1 MKNIFIIITIFLVV
15 LIIFEGYHNYHE
27 LDSTKMLY
35 QDSIS
40 YYRDKIGNMYYALEI
55 HQSRIKD
62 LNDSLQ
68 REAKNHKDPIYI
80 TRTKIQIKNDTI
92 IKLINDTII
101 QNDSIYSIHSLY
113 KDEYLKVD
121 GTIISRDSTSYATLD
136 SLVINADI
144 YNDIILKNGKYYS
157 IVRSNNPY
165 LKITGQESAFIQDK
179 IKKQRKW
186 GFTVGV
192 GYGINYHG
200 QCYPYLGVMFGYR
213 LF

>member
-1 MKNIFIIITIFLVV
+1 MKKFLILLILFLVA
-15 LIIFEGYHNYHE
+15 LIIFKGYHYHHE
-27 LDSTKMLY
+27 LDSAKMLY
-35 QDSIS
+35 QDSIT
-40 YYRDKIGNMYYALEI
+40 YYKDKVGHMYSALEI

-92 IKLINDTII
+92 IKLINGSILK
-101 QNDSIYSIHSLY
+101 NDSIYSIETVY
-113 KDEYLKVD
+113 EDKYLKLD
-121 GTIISRDSTSYATLD
+121 ETIISRDSSSYVTLD
-136 SLVINADI
+136 SLSITADI

-165 LKITGQESAFIQDK
+165 LKITGQEAVFIQDK

>member
-1 MKNIFIIITIFLVV
+1 MVAI
-15 LIIFEGYHNYHE
+15 LILNSYHSYHE
-27 LDSTKMLY
+27 LDSAKMLY

-40 YYRDKIGNMYYALEI
+40 YYKDKVGHMYSALEI
-55 HQSRIKD
+55 HQLRIKD

-92 IKLINDTII
+92 IKLINDTVI
-101 QNDSIYSIHSLY
+101 QNDSIYSIHSFY
-113 KDEYLKVD
+113 KDEYLKFY
-121 GTIISRDSTSYATLD
+121 GTIISRDSASYATLD
-136 SLVINADI
+136 SLSITADI

-200 QCYPYLGVMFGYR
+200 QCYPYLGIMFGYR

>member
-1 MKNIFIIITIFLVV
+1 MKKFLIMLILFLVA
-15 LIIFEGYHNYHE
+15 LIIFKGYHHYNE
-27 LDSTKMLY
+27 MDSAKMLY
-35 QDSIS
+35 QDSIT
-40 YYRDKIGNMYYALEI
+40 YYKDKLGHVYSALEI
-55 HQSRIKD
+55 HQLRIKD

-101 QNDSIYSIHSLY
+101 HNDYIYSIHSLY

-121 GTIISRDSTSYATLD
+121 GTIISRDSSSYATLD
-136 SLVINADI
+136 SLSINADI
-144 YNDIILKNGKYYS
+144 YQNIILRNGKYYS

-165 LKITGQESAFIQDK
+165 VKITNQESAFIQDK

-186 GFTVGV
+186 GAMVGIGAGISINGKFYPYFGVMV
-192 GYGINYHG
+192 GYKI
-200 QCYPYLGVMFGYR
+200 F
-213 LF
+213 

>member
-1 MKNIFIIITIFLVV
+1 MKKILLIIILFLVA
-15 LIIFEGYHNYHE
+15 LIIFKGYHYYHE
-27 LDSTKMLY
+27 LDSARMLY
-35 QDSIS
+35 QDSIT
-40 YYRDKIGNMYYALEI
+40 YYKDKVGHMYSALEI
-55 HQSRIKD
+55 HQLKIKD
-62 LNDSLQ
+62 LNDSLL

-92 IKLINDTII
+92 IKLVTDSIL
-101 QNDSIYSIHSLY
+101 QNDSIYSIHSFY

-121 GTIISRDSTSYATLD
+121 GTIISRDSASYVTLD
-136 SLVINADI
+136 SLAITADI

-165 LKITGQESAFIQDK
+165 VKITGQESAFIQDK
-179 IKKQRKW
+179 IKKHRKF
-186 GFTVGV
+186 GFTVGI

-200 QCYPYLGVMFGYR
+200 QCYPYLGIMFGYR